1 MSMRTKFFLGIF
13 LTICLLPFEAR
24 AHWCDDL
31 WASSYNIVVRPATDT
46 VTLSGGSAT
55 MDISVQNNMGYALP
69 NFVLTAKIGT
79 TNVTATRKTGA
90 LAGTTLYPGQKA
102 QYTLAVTGTGTS
114 VKIEDISF
122 LVSFGNSG
130 ESKCYPTKGADA
142 VMVKKNDGTLVPS
155 ANPPPGLS
163 SPANPGCT
171 GDMTQARQ
179 SQYAAQTDFINVS
192 AGLDTLMNYYCAG
205 RGTWNSQSDAV
216 ITTGCS
222 GTATVCTK
230 GTGTGAGTKWQY
242 PHLWAS
248 LELVARKSA
257 LGATRITT
265 LRQRLQCGAQDANTG
280 FAGFA
285 MMMLGYLGDDGAG
298 NTFLV
303 GQAGGT
309 GDLATIAKAAL
320 LIATSNKTTYEAA
333 VKTGLTSGTVFVKA
347 ACAAAIGIV
356 DLDDATVTSTLVPLT
371 KWTEP
376 DTSDNGQSIYAAYL
390 LSLVAWDRRC
400 WAANAGDV
408 GAVSFYEGGTA
419 ARCTGAGG
427 STGGSTGSTGAAG
440 NTGTGG
446 NTGAGGKAATGGS
459 TSSGG
464 STVAGGNTATGGK
477 TGTANS
483 GTTGTPPIGGTA
495 VTGGKTGTAGGG
507 TTGTPTGG
515 TTGTLVGGTTGTPV
529 GGTTGTPVGGTT
541 GTPVAGNQETGGNT
555 ALGTGGSPGGGSS
568 EIGGGAAGGT
578 PVETGGSTGA
588 GLGGQTG
595 NGGAPGSGSASQ
607 NGSAGGCGYAPS
619 GRATIP
625 LGFVLAGVGLAFAV
639 RRRRRR

>member
-1 MSMRTKFFLGIF
+1 MSMRTKLLFGMFLAIS
-13 LTICLLPFEAR
+13 LLPFEAR

-55 MDISVQNNMGYALP
+55 MNIAVQNNMGYALP

-79 TNVTATRKTGA
+79 TAITATRKTGT
-90 LAGTTLYPGQKA
+90 LSGSTLYPGQKA

-122 LVSFGNSG
+122 FVSFGNSG

-155 ANPPPGLS
+155 ANPPAGLS
-163 SPANPGCT
+163 TAANPGCT

-179 SQYAAQTDFINVS
+179 LQYAAQTDFINAS

-216 ITTGCS
+216 ISTGCT

-230 GTGTGAGTKWQY
+230 ATGTGAGTKWQY

-320 LIATSNKTTYEAA
+320 LLATSNKTTYEAA
-333 VKTGLTSGTVFVKA
+333 VKAGLTGSTFVKA

-356 DLDDATVTSTLVPLT
+356 DLDDATVTSDLVPLAQW
-371 KWTEP
+371 KEP
-376 DTSDNGQSIYAAYL
+376 DGGDNGQSIYAAYL

-408 GAVSFYEGGTA
+408 GSVSFYEGGTP

-427 STGGSTGSTGAAG
+427 STGGSTGSTGGATAA
-440 NTGTGG
+440 
-446 NTGAGGKAATGGS
+446 GGS
-459 TSSGG
+459 TGSTGGTTAMGGKSGTASGG
-464 STVAGGNTATGGK
+464 STGTPSAGTTAMGGK
-477 TGTANS
+477 TGIAS
-483 GTTGTPPIGGTA
+483 
-495 VTGGKTGTAGGG
+495 
-507 TTGTPTGG
+507 
-515 TTGTLVGGTTGTPV
+515 GGTTGTPV

-541 GTPVAGNQETGGNT
+541 GTPVGGTTGKPVGGTTGTPVGGTTGMPVGGTTGTPVGGTGTPVAGNTETGGKTVPATGGTPSGGIPENSAGAAGGVPVETGGNT
-555 ALGTGGSPGGGSS
+555 GPG
-568 EIGGGAAGGT
+568 
-578 PVETGGSTGA
+578 V
-588 GLGGQTG
+588 GGQTG
-595 NGGAPGSGSASQ
+595 SPSSGSAS
-607 NGSAGGCGYAPS
+607 NSGSASGCGYAPS

-625 LGFVLAGVGLAFAV
+625 LGFVLAGLGLALA

>member
-1 MSMRTKFFLGIF
+1 MRTKFFLGIF

-285 MMMLGYLGDDGAG
+285 MMMLVYLGDDGAG

-303 GQAGGT
+303 GQAGGS

-320 LIATSNKTTYEAA
+320 LLATSDKTTYEAA
-333 VKTGLTSGTVFVKA
+333 VKAGLTGSTFVKA

-356 DLDDATVTSTLVPLT
+356 DLDDATVTSDLVPLA
-371 KWTEP
+371 KWNEP
-376 DTSDNGQSIYAAYL
+376 DSSGENGQSIYAAYL

-408 GAVSFYEGGTA
+408 GSVSFYEGGTP

-427 STGGSTGSTGAAG
+427 STGGSTGSTGGTTAA
-440 NTGTGG
+440 
-446 NTGAGGKAATGGS
+446 GGS
-459 TSSGG
+459 TGSTGGTTAMGGKSGAASGG
-464 STVAGGNTATGGK
+464 STGTPTAGATATGGK
-477 TGTANS
+477 TGIAS
-483 GTTGTPPIGGTA
+483 GGTTGA
-495 VTGGKTGTAGGG
+495 SLGG
-507 TTGTPTGG
+507 TTGTPVGGTTGKPAGGTTATPVGG
-515 TTGTLVGGTTGTPV
+515 TTGTPAGGTTGTPV
-529 GGTTGTPVGGTT
+529 GGTTGTPVGGT
-541 GTPVAGNQETGGNT
+541 GTPVAGNAETGGNT
-555 ALGTGGSPGGGSS
+555 VPATGGSPSGGIPENSA
-568 EIGGGAAGGT
+568 GAAGGV
-578 PVETGGSTGA
+578 PVETGGNTGP
-588 GLGGQTG
+588 GVGGQTG
-595 NGGAPGSGSASQ
+595 SPSSGSAS
-607 NGSAGGCGYAPS
+607 NSGSASGCGYAPS

-625 LGFVLAGVGLAFAV
+625 LGFVLAGLGLALAM
-639 RRRRRR
+639 RRRRR